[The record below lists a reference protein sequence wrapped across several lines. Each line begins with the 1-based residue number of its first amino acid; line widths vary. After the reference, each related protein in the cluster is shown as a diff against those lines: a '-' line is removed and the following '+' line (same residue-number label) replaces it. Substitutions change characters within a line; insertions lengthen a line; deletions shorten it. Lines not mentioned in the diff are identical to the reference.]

1 MQLADR
7 SAARRLVQSIA
18 NDHGYLDEGV
28 YSQMTP
34 DVRRRVE
41 EALMKKD
48 KMIGSSVVTYVHLLL
63 PRLHGFEATFDKA
76 LMIDPFFQPRQKP
89 LQ

>member
-1 MQLADR
+1 MRPSSRSEARQL
-7 SAARRLVQSIA
+7 VESIA

-48 KMIGSSVVTYVHLLL
+48 KMIGSSVITYAYLFLS
-63 PRLHGFEATFDKA
+63 
-76 LMIDPFFQPRQKP
+76 
-89 LQ
+89 